1 LSLQDRIRTK
11 YCIADLGGGL
21 GPTDGR
27 RIPEDFESF
36 TDGRAT
42 PPELQHGRES
52 DARGE
57 PPWSHGPGGP
67 PPDGLLESPGFDDL
81 GFPFSGQPVHKMP
94 QANLDPPPSYTGV
107 QLGFDR
113 GFLATLGQVVPKEA
127 PKPGPKKPDPK
138 PVPKPEP
145 KPVPKP
151 EPKPEKPA
159 VPESK
164 IKPAEK
170 LDPSI
175 KPDGTINQDPVKPDT
190 WRHVLDKV
198 KAAFPG
204 IKVKFEVPP
213 TYVWNDKDGSKID
226 ITGIKD
232 KLKVRLPGL
241 QWFKDYDGVDVAE
254 VEFPDG
260 TYAELA
266 IGLQANFLTVTL
278 YRGHDW

>member
-1 LSLQDRIRTK
+1 MSLQDRIRTK

-127 PKPGPKKPDPK
+127 PKPGPK
-138 PVPKPEP
+138 KPEP

-278 YRGHDW
+278 YRGHE